1 MIAIARHIVLTHLF
15 FSFKYNMFFE
25 FELRK
30 NYFKR
35 GAGQGQLLEPALN
48 AV

>member
-1 MIAIARHIVLTHLF
+1 MHSKFHKLHFDKDQIYRDV
-15 FSFKYNMFFE
+15 FFE